1 MADQGFLAD
10 NIKGFFNMT
19 LLKQYGFT
27 ILLTFVLPLNGCSGS
42 TTFRVLD
49 AETKQPIEGAVAL
62 AEWTST
68 GGLPGFSHTSTDK
81 VAEDVSDSEGKL
93 TIPGAWG
100 FLALQTPHIKIYKPG
115 YVGWDSKRI
124 YLGYRGNDIMR
135 TRAKKR
141 TDFVMKNQDIFLEP
155 WDDEKHSYISHG
167 SFLSISVGFSDVGM
181 RRDDSKYF
189 KAIDYEIPFRRRER
203 NTIR

>member
-10 NIKGFFNMT
+10 KMKGFFNMT

-27 ILLTFVLPLNGCSGS
+27 ILLIFVLPLSGCATS

-68 GGLPGFSHTSTDK
+68 GGLPGLSHTSTAK
-81 VAEDVSDSEGKL
+81 VAEDVSDSEGNL
-93 TIPGAWG
+93 SIPRAWG

-115 YVGWDSKRI
+115 YVGWDSKLI
-124 YLGYRGNDIMR
+124 YLGYYKNDIKS
-135 TRAKKR
+135 ANLVKR
-141 TDFVMKNQDIFLEP
+141 KDFSMKNQDIFLVP
-155 WDDEKHSYISHG
+155 WNDEKHSYISHYDLIMENVD
-167 SFLSISVGFSDVGM
+167 FTDVGI
-181 RRDDSKYF
+181 RGDNSLYR
-189 KAIDYEIPFRRRER
+189 KAIDYEIPFRVKER
-203 NTIR
+203 DLLP